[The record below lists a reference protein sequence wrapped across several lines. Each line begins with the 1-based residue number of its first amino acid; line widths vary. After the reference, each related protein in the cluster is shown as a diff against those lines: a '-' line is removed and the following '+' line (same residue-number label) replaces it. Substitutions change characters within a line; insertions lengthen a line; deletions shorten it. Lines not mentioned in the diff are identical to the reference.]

1 MEQERCNKGHACAPI
16 FDSMPTGSDWA
27 TFLETAESKI
37 VPMEL
42 ILDRND
48 DAEVDGEEEP
58 VEEGNDGGNIEDTS
72 E

>member
-1 MEQERCNKGHACAPI
+1 
-16 FDSMPTGSDWA
+16 MPTGSDWA